1 MKQAPTRSEG
11 HPQGFWRV
19 HSARRWLISTA
30 ETIGLVAGFL
40 IAFGLVPQVLKVWR
54 LKDARE
60 ISLTFIA
67 VTIVGT
73 ALWLVY
79 GIELGLLSVMVWN
92 GINLVLQSALLAV
105 KLKYGMGRDGAEA
118 AHVTV
123 P

>member
-1 MKQAPTRSEG
+1 M
-11 HPQGFWRV
+11 
-19 HSARRWLISTA
+19 ISTA